1 MSLAN
6 ERTLLAWTR
15 TALALIA
22 SGVAA
27 TQLPL
32 GYDMTGGRRL
42 IGLPVI
48 GLGASVAVASQ
59 RRWREREAAIL
70 AGSPL
75 PPSRMPQLLTFGVV
89 AVAVVA
95 ALVVASGRGS

>member
-1 MSLAN
+1 
-6 ERTLLAWTR
+6 
-15 TALALIA
+15 
-22 SGVAA
+22 VAA

-48 GLGASVAVASQ
+48 GLGASVAVLSH

-70 AGSPL
+70 TGSPL
-75 PPSRMPQLLTFGVV
+75 PPSRLPQLLTFGIVV
-89 AVAVVA
+89 VAVVA
-95 ALVVASGRGS
+95 ALIVASGRGS

>member
-1 MSLAN
+1 M
-6 ERTLLAWTR
+6 LAWTR

-22 SGVAA
+22 AGVAA
-27 TQLPL
+27 TQLPI
-32 GYDMTGGRRL
+32 GYELAGGRRL

-48 GLGASVAVASQ
+48 GLGAGIAVLSH
-59 RRWREREAAIL
+59 RRWRQREAAIL

-75 PPSRMPQLLTFGVV
+75 LPSRMPQLLTFGVV